1 MTPEQ
6 YAKSGTEFAEQTAFF
21 MWAALEKRKYPELE
35 LMFAIKNEEKSGSKI
50 VGGRFKASGV
60 KADIPDTFLPVA
72 RKGCHGL
79 FIEFKRRG
87 KKARP
92 SQAEMGANLQAEGY
106 GWCCLDSWEKA
117 RDIVI
122 EYLT

>member
-1 MTPEQ
+1 MKPED

-21 MWAALEKRKYPELE
+21 MWAALEKINYPELK

-60 KADIPDTFLPVA
+60 KPNVPDTLLPVA
-72 RKGCHGL
+72 RKGCNGL

-87 KKARP
+87 KKASP
-92 SQAEMGANLQAEGY
+92 GQVEMGADLQAEGY
-106 GWCCLDSWEKA
+106 GWCCCDGWEKA
-117 RDIVI
+117 RDVVI
-122 EYLT
+122 EYLS